1 MTLIARNRGI
11 AFLLL
16 TFLLLGSS
24 SHAQKKEKI
33 IFYSKNKAKTYT
45 IKTQRNILV
54 TMEVLRN
61 KEDTIYKSSY
71 FFGTLIGKTD
81 STLQLTNV
89 TYFNELNLSSDKKTQ
104 QFNEQVEYLDS
115 LFEIPLQKINYI
127 QKDNKVERIAPV
139 IATFT
144 ALTGAFLAPIVAYNF
159 KNNTFNSET
168 YGAIAAP
175 SAFISL
181 GALAVGTTFQRRKLL
196 VLPPSKE

>member
-1 MTLIARNRGI
+1 MVS
-11 AFLLL
+11 F
-16 TFLLLGSS
+16 SS
-24 SHAQKKEKI
+24 LAQKKEKI
-33 IFYSKNKAKTYT
+33 IFYSKSNTKTHT

-54 TMEVLRN
+54 TMEELRN
-61 KEDTIYKSSY
+61 KVDTLYKSSY

-81 STLQLTNV
+81 STLQLSNV
-89 TYFNELNLSSDKKTQ
+89 TYYRSFNLENNNKVQ
-104 QFNEQVEYLDS
+104 QFNEQIEYIDS
-115 LFEIPLQKINYI
+115 LFEIPLHKISYI

-159 KNNTFNSET
+159 KNNTFNSEA